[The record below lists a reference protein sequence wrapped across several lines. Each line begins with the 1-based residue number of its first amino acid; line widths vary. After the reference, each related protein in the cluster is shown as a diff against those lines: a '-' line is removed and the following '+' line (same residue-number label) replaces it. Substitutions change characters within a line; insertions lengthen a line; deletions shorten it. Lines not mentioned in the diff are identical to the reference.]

1 MDDPNKE
8 QDRMDYY
15 TDLTDIFFDLKYE
28 NLSSDEIIKE
38 VWPCFKGLK
47 KSLGSENLLKMLN
60 AFKIS
65 VLDEHLKKETDKL
78 TLNTVLSKYENIKK
92 FIEDK

>member
-8 QDRMDYY
+8 EDRMDYY
-15 TDLTDIFFDLKYE
+15 SDLTDIFFDLHYE
-28 NLSSDEIIKE
+28 NLSSEEIIKE

-65 VLDEHLKKETDKL
+65 VLDPVLEKENNVSMKNSVFNKL
-78 TLNTVLSKYENIKK
+78 EQIRNFIK
-92 FIEDK
+92 EE